1 MEKIKI
7 MTDSACD
14 ISPEQEKEHDIKIMC
29 FPITL
34 GDKGFMERIDLTNEQ
49 FYEMIE
55 ASEELP
61 KTAQVTVPRFE
72 EAYKEVMD
80 EGYTDLIYV
89 SIASKGSNTNAS
101 AHMARDNFYEEYP
114 EAKDK
119 FRIHIVD
126 SKNYTG
132 VYGYPVI
139 QAAIKVAKGASVADI
154 LAYYEDWFSCA
165 EVHFGCYTL
174 KYVKR
179 SGRVSCAA
187 AFVGEL
193 MGLRPVIKIADAV
206 SVTEAKVRGDKAVIP
221 KLAEIAADRIIPQT
235 PYVIIQGGSK
245 ERADE
250 MAAVLT
256 KQFGYPPEMYIQ
268 IGAAVASNVGPNIVG
283 YVIKAHK

>member
-80 EGYTDLIYV
+80 EGYTDLIYI

-101 AHMARDNFYEEYP
+101 AHMAMNNFYEEYP

-139 QAAIKVAKGASVADI
+139 QAAIKVSKGDADNTEI
-154 LAYYEDWFSCA
+154 VVKQDNSPQYSDNLDSDYSTNFSYESD
-165 EVHFGCYTL
+165 
-174 KYVKR
+174 
-179 SGRVSCAA
+179 
-187 AFVGEL
+187 
-193 MGLRPVIKIADAV
+193 
-206 SVTEAKVRGDKAVIP
+206 
-221 KLAEIAADRIIPQT
+221 EIESD
-235 PYVIIQGGSK
+235 S
-245 ERADE
+245 ADE
-250 MAAVLT
+250 INAIIDTGSSMDN
-256 KQFGYPPEMYIQ
+256 K
-268 IGAAVASNVGPNIVG
+268 S
-283 YVIKAHK
+283 

>member
-1 MEKIKI
+1 MEKIRI

-114 EAKDK
+114 EAIPHSHCRFKK
-119 FRIHIVD
+119 LHGRLRLPRHTVCYKSNKGCVRCGYSGIFRRLV
-126 SKNYTG
+126 
-132 VYGYPVI
+132 
-139 QAAIKVAKGASVADI
+139 
-154 LAYYEDWFSCA
+154 L
-165 EVHFGCYTL
+165 
-174 KYVKR
+174 
-179 SGRVSCAA
+179 
-187 AFVGEL
+187 
-193 MGLRPVIKIADAV
+193 LR
-206 SVTEAKVRGDKAVIP
+206 
-221 KLAEIAADRIIPQT
+221 
-235 PYVIIQGGSK
+235 
-245 ERADE
+245 
-250 MAAVLT
+250 
-256 KQFGYPPEMYIQ
+256 
-268 IGAAVASNVGPNIVG
+268 
-283 YVIKAHK
+283 